1 MHCHRMSIISPFKLK
16 IISRTP
22 FLIKVISS
30 TGFNTRTVLLIKWPY
45 FPKLLLLGSKLKV
58 SILFHAQP
66 IKSVSPFSNIHSK
79 GHSSMKYKIESL
91 QVAFFS
97 NINFLDS
104 SNLYVKGFHNIF
116 NTLKSGINKFFK
128 KNYSS

>member
-1 MHCHRMSIISPFKLK
+1 MHCHRMSIINPFKSK
-16 IISRTP
+16 TIKRIP

-45 FPKLLLLGSKLKV
+45 FPKLSLLDSKHKV
-58 SILFHAQP
+58 STLFHAPP

-104 SNLYVKGFHNIF
+104 SNPYVKVFHNIF
-116 NTLKSGINKFFK
+116 NTLRNGINKFFK
-128 KNYSS
+128 RNYL

>member
-1 MHCHRMSIISPFKLK
+1 MHCRRMSIINPFKLK
-16 IISRTP
+16 TIKRIP

-30 TGFNTRTVLLIKWPY
+30 TGFNTRTVLFIKWPY
-45 FPKLLLLGSKLKV
+45 FPKSLLLDSKLKV
-58 SILFHAQP
+58 SISFHAQP
-66 IKSVSPFSNIHSK
+66 IKSVSPFSNIHLK

-104 SNLYVKGFHNIF
+104 SNQYVKDFHNIF
-116 NTLKSGINKFFK
+116 NTLRNGINKFFK
-128 KNYSS
+128 RNYL